1 MNMKDFDF
9 LIEEESSD
17 MDCQI
22 CSYKNNDYLKTVVA
36 FANTNGGKLLFGLDE
51 RKREIIGIN
60 DDSLFKVMDT
70 ISKSISN
77 YCELEVLINIYVRNY
92 KNKYLIIV
100 EIPKGALKPYYIKG
114 NSIQNST
121 YIRKYGITI
130 LADTNTIKELILDGV
145 YSVYLYQTNKTN
157 SSISNKPKLDD
168 TKTIADTNLSTLVH
182 DTNDTKN
189 VDDTNRSSLAHDT
202 NDTKNVGDTNRSS
215 SAHDTNDTK
224 NADYANC
231 SIFDYKKETISKY
244 KVEQILKLLTLIKK
258 NPRITQKEIS
268 KILNVSII
276 TVKRLMLSLQFN
288 GNISRYGSCRKGKWL
303 ITQL

>member
-9 LIEEESSD
+9 LLEEESSD
-17 MDCQI
+17 MNCQI
-22 CSYKNNDYLKTVVA
+22 CSYENNDYLKTVVA

-51 RKREIIGIN
+51 RKREIIGID

-77 YCELEVLINIYVRNY
+77 YCELEVRINIYVRNY

-121 YIRKYGITI
+121 YIRKNGITS

-145 YSVYLYQTNKTN
+145 YSAYLYQTSKKIKHSVT
-157 SSISNKPKLDD
+157 NKPRLD
-168 TKTIADTNLSTLVH
+168 

-189 VDDTNRSSLAHDT
+189 VVDTNLSNLAHDTKNVADTNLSSFAHDT
-202 NDTKNVGDTNRSS
+202 NDTKN
-215 SAHDTNDTK
+215 
-224 NADYANC
+224 DYANC
-231 SIFDYKKETISKY
+231 SIFDYEKGTISKY
-244 KVEQILKLLTLIKK
+244 KAEQILKLLTLIKK
-258 NPRITQKEIS
+258 NPWITQKEIS
-268 KILNVSII
+268 KILNVSLI

>member
-1 MNMKDFDF
+1 MKDFDF
-9 LIEEESSD
+9 LLEEESSD
-17 MDCQI
+17 MNCQI
-22 CSYKNNDYLKTVVA
+22 CSYENNDYLKTVVA

-51 RKREIIGIN
+51 RKREIIGID

-77 YCELEVLINIYVRNY
+77 YCELEVRINIYVRNY

-121 YIRKYGITI
+121 YIRKNGITS

-145 YSVYLYQTNKTN
+145 YSAYLYQTSKKIKHSVT
-157 SSISNKPKLDD
+157 NKPRLD
-168 TKTIADTNLSTLVH
+168 

-189 VDDTNRSSLAHDT
+189 VVDTNLSNLAHDT
-202 NDTKNVGDTNRSS
+202 NDTKNVADTNLSS
-215 SAHDTNDTK
+215 FAHDTNDTK
-224 NADYANC
+224 NDYANC
-231 SIFDYKKETISKY
+231 SIFDYEKGTISKY
-244 KVEQILKLLTLIKK
+244 KAEQILKLLTLIKK
-258 NPRITQKEIS
+258 NPWITQKVIS
-268 KILNVSII
+268 KILNVSLI

-288 GNISRYGSCRKGKWL
+288 GNISRYGSCRKGKWR

>member
-1 MNMKDFDF
+1 MKDFDF
-9 LIEEESSD
+9 LLEEESSD
-17 MDCQI
+17 MNCQI
-22 CSYKNNDYLKTVVA
+22 CSYENNDYLKTVVA

-51 RKREIIGIN
+51 RKREIIGID

-121 YIRKYGITI
+121 YIRKNGITS

-145 YSVYLYQTNKTN
+145 YSAYLYQTSKKIKHSVT
-157 SSISNKPKLDD
+157 NKPRLD
-168 TKTIADTNLSTLVH
+168 

-189 VDDTNRSSLAHDT
+189 VVDTNLSNLAHDT
-202 NDTKNVGDTNRSS
+202 NDTKNVADTNLSS
-215 SAHDTNDTK
+215 FAHDTNDTK
-224 NADYANC
+224 NDYANC
-231 SIFDYKKETISKY
+231 SIFDYEKGTISKY
-244 KVEQILKLLTLIKK
+244 KAEQILKLLTLIKK
-258 NPRITQKEIS
+258 NPWITQKEIS
-268 KILNVSII
+268 KILNVSLI

-288 GNISRYGSCRKGKWL
+288 GNISRYGSCRKGKWR

>member
-1 MNMKDFDF
+1 MKDFDF
-9 LIEEESSD
+9 LLEEESSD
-17 MDCQI
+17 MNCQI
-22 CSYKNNDYLKTVVA
+22 CSYENNDYLKTVVA

-51 RKREIIGIN
+51 RKREIIGID

-77 YCELEVLINIYVRNY
+77 YCELEVRINIYVRNY

-121 YIRKYGITI
+121 YIRKNGITS

-145 YSVYLYQTNKTN
+145 YSAYLYQTSKKIKHSVT
-157 SSISNKPKLDD
+157 NKPRLD
-168 TKTIADTNLSTLVH
+168 

-189 VDDTNRSSLAHDT
+189 VVDTNFSNLAHDT
-202 NDTKNVGDTNRSS
+202 NDTKNVADTNLSS
-215 SAHDTNDTK
+215 FAHDTNDTK
-224 NADYANC
+224 NDYANC
-231 SIFDYKKETISKY
+231 SIFDYEKGTISKY
-244 KVEQILKLLTLIKK
+244 KAEQILKLLTLIKK
-258 NPRITQKEIS
+258 NPWITQKEIS
-268 KILNVSII
+268 KILNVSLI

-288 GNISRYGSCRKGKWL
+288 GNISRYGSCRKGKWR

>member
-1 MNMKDFDF
+1 MKDFDF
-9 LIEEESSD
+9 LLEEESSD
-17 MDCQI
+17 MNCQI
-22 CSYKNNDYLKTVVA
+22 CSYENNDYLKTVVA

-51 RKREIIGIN
+51 RKREIIGID

-77 YCELEVLINIYVRNY
+77 YCELEVRINIYVRNY

-121 YIRKYGITI
+121 YIRKNGITS

-145 YSVYLYQTNKTN
+145 YSAYLYQTSKKIKHSVT
-157 SSISNKPKLDD
+157 NKPRLD
-168 TKTIADTNLSTLVH
+168 

-189 VDDTNRSSLAHDT
+189 VVDTNLSNLAHDT
-202 NDTKNVGDTNRSS
+202 NDTKNVADTNLSS
-215 SAHDTNDTK
+215 FALDTNDTK
-224 NADYANC
+224 NDYANC
-231 SIFDYKKETISKY
+231 SIFDYEKGTISKY
-244 KVEQILKLLTLIKK
+244 KAEQILKLLTLIKK
-258 NPRITQKEIS
+258 NPWITQKEIS
-268 KILNVSII
+268 KILNVSLI

-288 GNISRYGSCRKGKWL
+288 GNISRYGSFRKGKWL

>member
-1 MNMKDFDF
+1 MKDFDF
-9 LIEEESSD
+9 LLEEESSD
-17 MDCQI
+17 MNCQI
-22 CSYKNNDYLKTVVA
+22 CSYENNDYLKTVVA

-77 YCELEVLINIYVRNY
+77 YCELEVRINIYVRNY

>member
-9 LIEEESSD
+9 LLEEESSD
-17 MDCQI
+17 MNCQI
-22 CSYKNNDYLKTVVA
+22 CSYENNDYLKTVVA

-51 RKREIIGIN
+51 RKREIIGID

-121 YIRKYGITI
+121 YIRKNGITS

-145 YSVYLYQTNKTN
+145 YSAYLYQTSKKIKHSVT
-157 SSISNKPKLDD
+157 NKPRLD
-168 TKTIADTNLSTLVH
+168 

-189 VDDTNRSSLAHDT
+189 VVDTNLSNLAHDT
-202 NDTKNVGDTNRSS
+202 KNVADTNLSS
-215 SAHDTNDTK
+215 FAHDTNV
-224 NADYANC
+224 
-231 SIFDYKKETISKY
+231 SSPS
-244 KVEQILKLLTLIKK
+244 
-258 NPRITQKEIS
+258 PR
-268 KILNVSII
+268 
-276 TVKRLMLSLQFN
+276 
-288 GNISRYGSCRKGKWL
+288 
-303 ITQL
+303 

>member
-9 LIEEESSD
+9 LLEEESSD
-17 MDCQI
+17 MNCQI
-22 CSYKNNDYLKTVVA
+22 CSYENNDYLKTVVA

-51 RKREIIGIN
+51 RKREIIGID

-77 YCELEVLINIYVRNY
+77 YCELEVRINIYVRNY

-121 YIRKYGITI
+121 YIRKNGITS

-145 YSVYLYQTNKTN
+145 YSAYLYQTSKKIKHSVT
-157 SSISNKPKLDD
+157 NKPRLD
-168 TKTIADTNLSTLVH
+168 

-189 VDDTNRSSLAHDT
+189 VVDTNLSNLAHDTKNVADTNLSSFAHDT
-202 NDTKNVGDTNRSS
+202 NDTKN
-215 SAHDTNDTK
+215 
-224 NADYANC
+224 DYANC
-231 SIFDYKKETISKY
+231 SIFDYEKGTISKY
-244 KVEQILKLLTLIKK
+244 KAEQILKLLTLIKK
-258 NPRITQKEIS
+258 NPWITQKEIS
-268 KILNVSII
+268 KILNVSLI

-288 GNISRYGSCRKGKWL
+288 GNISRYGSCRKGKWR

>member
-189 VDDTNRSSLAHDT
+189 V
-202 NDTKNVGDTNRSS
+202 GDTNRSS

>member
-9 LIEEESSD
+9 LLEEESSD
-17 MDCQI
+17 MNCQI
-22 CSYKNNDYLKTVVA
+22 CSYENNDYLKTVVA

-51 RKREIIGIN
+51 RKREIIGID

-77 YCELEVLINIYVRNY
+77 YCELEVRINIYVRNY

-121 YIRKYGITI
+121 YIRKNGITS

-145 YSVYLYQTNKTN
+145 YSAYLYQTSKKIKHSVT
-157 SSISNKPKLDD
+157 NKPRLDD
-168 TKTIADTNLSTLVH
+168 TN

-189 VDDTNRSSLAHDT
+189 VVDTNLSSFAHDT
-202 NDTKNVGDTNRSS
+202 NDTKN
-215 SAHDTNDTK
+215 
-224 NADYANC
+224 DYANC
-231 SIFDYKKETISKY
+231 SIFDYEKGTISKY
-244 KVEQILKLLTLIKK
+244 KAEQILKLLTLIKK
-258 NPRITQKEIS
+258 NPWITQKEIS
-268 KILNVSII
+268 KILNVSLI

-288 GNISRYGSCRKGKWL
+288 GNISRYGSCRKGKWR

>member
-1 MNMKDFDF
+1 MKDFDF
-9 LIEEESSD
+9 LLDEESSD

-22 CSYKNNDYLKTVVA
+22 CSYENNDYLKTVVA
-36 FANTNGGKLLFGLDE
+36 FANTNGGKLIFGLDE

-77 YCELEVLINIYVRNY
+77 YCELEVRINIYVRNY

-121 YIRKYGITI
+121 YIRKNGITS
-130 LADTNTIKELILDGV
+130 LADTNTIKKLILDGV
-145 YSVYLYQTNKTN
+145 YCAYLYQTSKKIKLSVTNKQ
-157 SSISNKPKLDD
+157 KLDDTND
-168 TKTIADTNLSTLVH
+168 TKTIADTNLSSLAH

-189 VDDTNRSSLAHDT
+189 VADTNRSSLAHDT
-202 NDTKNVGDTNRSS
+202 NDTKNT
-215 SAHDTNDTK
+215 
-224 NADYANC
+224 DYANC
-231 SIFDYKKETISKY
+231 SIFDYEKGTISKY

-258 NPRITQKEIS
+258 NPWITQKEIS

-276 TVKRLMLSLQFN
+276 TVKRLMLSLQVN
-288 GNISRYGSCRKGKWL
+288 GSICRYGSCRKGKWL

>member
-1 MNMKDFDF
+1 MKDFDF
-9 LIEEESSD
+9 LLDEESSD

-22 CSYKNNDYLKTVVA
+22 CSYENNDYLKTVVA
-36 FANTNGGKLLFGLDE
+36 FANTNGGKLIFGLDE

-77 YCELEVLINIYVRNY
+77 YCELEVRINIYVRNY

-121 YIRKYGITI
+121 YIRKNGITS

-145 YSVYLYQTNKTN
+145 YCAYLYQTSKKIKLSVTNKQ
-157 SSISNKPKLDD
+157 KLDD
-168 TKTIADTNLSTLVH
+168 TNDTKNVVDTNLSTLAH

-189 VDDTNRSSLAHDT
+189 VADTNRSSLAHDT
-202 NDTKNVGDTNRSS
+202 NDTKNT
-215 SAHDTNDTK
+215 
-224 NADYANC
+224 DYANC
-231 SIFDYKKETISKY
+231 SIFDYEKGTISKY

-258 NPRITQKEIS
+258 NPWITQKEIS

-276 TVKRLMLSLQFN
+276 TVKRLMLSLQVN
-288 GNISRYGSCRKGKWL
+288 GSICRYGSCRKGKWL

>member
-1 MNMKDFDF
+1 MKDFDF
-9 LIEEESSD
+9 LLEEESSD
-17 MDCQI
+17 MNCQI
-22 CSYKNNDYLKTVVA
+22 CSYENNDYLKTVVA

-51 RKREIIGIN
+51 RKREIIGID

-77 YCELEVLINIYVRNY
+77 YCELEVRINIYVRNY

-121 YIRKYGITI
+121 YIRKNGITS

-145 YSVYLYQTNKTN
+145 YSAYLYQTSKKIKHSVT
-157 SSISNKPKLDD
+157 NKPRLD
-168 TKTIADTNLSTLVH
+168 

-189 VDDTNRSSLAHDT
+189 VVDTNLSNLAHDT
-202 NDTKNVGDTNRSS
+202 NDTKNVADTNLSS
-215 SAHDTNDTK
+215 FAHDTNDTK
-224 NADYANC
+224 NDCANC
-231 SIFDYKKETISKY
+231 SIFDYEKGTISKY
-244 KVEQILKLLTLIKK
+244 KAEQILKLLTLIKK
-258 NPRITQKEIS
+258 NPWITQKEIS
-268 KILNVSII
+268 KILNVSLI

>member
-9 LIEEESSD
+9 LLEEESSD
-17 MDCQI
+17 MNCQI
-22 CSYKNNDYLKTVVA
+22 CSYENNDYLKTVVA

-51 RKREIIGIN
+51 RKREIIGID

-77 YCELEVLINIYVRNY
+77 YCELEVRINIYVRNY

-121 YIRKYGITI
+121 YIRKNGITS

-145 YSVYLYQTNKTN
+145 YSAYLYQTSKKIKHSVT
-157 SSISNKPKLDD
+157 NKPRLD
-168 TKTIADTNLSTLVH
+168 

-189 VDDTNRSSLAHDT
+189 VVDTNLSNLAHDT
-202 NDTKNVGDTNRSS
+202 NDTKNVADTNLSS
-215 SAHDTNDTK
+215 FAHDTNDTK
-224 NADYANC
+224 NDYANC
-231 SIFDYKKETISKY
+231 SIFDYEKGTISKY
-244 KVEQILKLLTLIKK
+244 KAEQILKLLTLIKK
-258 NPRITQKEIS
+258 NPWITQKEIS
-268 KILNVSII
+268 KILNVSLI

>member
-1 MNMKDFDF
+1 MKDFDF
-9 LIEEESSD
+9 LLEEESSD

-22 CSYKNNDYLKTVVA
+22 CSYENNDYLKTVVA
-36 FANTNGGKLLFGLDE
+36 FANTNGGKLIFGLDE

-121 YIRKYGITI
+121 YIRKNGITS

-145 YSVYLYQTNKTN
+145 YSAYLYQTSKKIKHSVT
-157 SSISNKPKLDD
+157 NKPRLD
-168 TKTIADTNLSTLVH
+168 

-189 VDDTNRSSLAHDT
+189 VVDTNLSNLAHDT
-202 NDTKNVGDTNRSS
+202 NDTKNVADTNLSS
-215 SAHDTNDTK
+215 FAHDTNDTK
-224 NADYANC
+224 NDYANC
-231 SIFDYKKETISKY
+231 SIFDYEKGTISKY
-244 KVEQILKLLTLIKK
+244 KAEQILKLLTLIKK
-258 NPRITQKEIS
+258 NPWITQKEIS
-268 KILNVSII
+268 KILNVSLI

>member
-9 LIEEESSD
+9 LLEEESSD

-22 CSYKNNDYLKTVVA
+22 CSFKNNDYLKTVVA

-70 ISKSISN
+70 ITKSISN

-189 VDDTNRSSLAHDT
+189 
-202 NDTKNVGDTNRSS
+202 
-215 SAHDTNDTK
+215 
-224 NADYANC
+224 ADYANC

-258 NPRITQKEIS
+258 NPWITQKEIS

>member
-1 MNMKDFDF
+1 MKDFDF
-9 LIEEESSD
+9 LLDEESSD

-22 CSYKNNDYLKTVVA
+22 CSYENNDYLKTVVA
-36 FANTNGGKLLFGLDE
+36 FANTNGGKLIFGLDE

-77 YCELEVLINIYVRNY
+77 YCELEVRINIYVRNY

-121 YIRKYGITI
+121 YIRKNGITS

-145 YSVYLYQTNKTN
+145 YCAYLYQTSKKIKLSVTNKQ
-157 SSISNKPKLDD
+157 KLDDTND
-168 TKTIADTNLSTLVH
+168 TKTIADTNL
-182 DTNDTKN
+182 
-189 VDDTNRSSLAHDT
+189 SSLAHDT
-202 NDTKNVGDTNRSS
+202 NDTKNVVDTNLSTL
-215 SAHDTNDTK
+215 AHDTNDTK
-224 NADYANC
+224 NTDYANC
-231 SIFDYKKETISKY
+231 SIFDYEKGTISKY
-244 KVEQILKLLTLIKK
+244 KAEQILKLLTLIKK
-258 NPRITQKEIS
+258 NPWITQKEIS
-268 KILNVSII
+268 KILNVSLI

-288 GNISRYGSCRKGKWL
+288 GNISRYGSCRKGKWR

>member
-9 LIEEESSD
+9 LLEEESSD
-17 MDCQI
+17 MNCQI
-22 CSYKNNDYLKTVVA
+22 CSYENNDYLKTVVA

-51 RKREIIGIN
+51 RKREIIGID

-77 YCELEVLINIYVRNY
+77 YCELEVRINIYVRNY

-121 YIRKYGITI
+121 YIRKNGITS

-145 YSVYLYQTNKTN
+145 YCAYLYQTSKKIKLSVTNKQ
-157 SSISNKPKLDD
+157 KLD
-168 TKTIADTNLSTLVH
+168 

-189 VDDTNRSSLAHDT
+189 VVDTNLSTLAHDT
-202 NDTKNVGDTNRSS
+202 NDTKNVADTNLSS
-215 SAHDTNDTK
+215 FAHDTNDTK
-224 NADYANC
+224 NDYANC
-231 SIFDYKKETISKY
+231 SIFDYEKGTISKY
-244 KVEQILKLLTLIKK
+244 KAEQILKLLTLIKK
-258 NPRITQKEIS
+258 NPWITQKEIS
-268 KILNVSII
+268 KILNVSLI

-288 GNISRYGSCRKGKWL
+288 GNISRYGSCRKGKWR

>member
-9 LIEEESSD
+9 LLEEESSD
-17 MDCQI
+17 MNCQI
-22 CSYKNNDYLKTVVA
+22 CSYENNDYLKTVVA

-51 RKREIIGIN
+51 RKREIIGID

-121 YIRKYGITI
+121 YIRKNGITS

-145 YSVYLYQTNKTN
+145 YSAYLYQTSKKIKHSVT
-157 SSISNKPKLDD
+157 NKPRLD
-168 TKTIADTNLSTLVH
+168 

-189 VDDTNRSSLAHDT
+189 VVDTNLSNLAHDTKNVADTNLSSFAHDT
-202 NDTKNVGDTNRSS
+202 NDTKN
-215 SAHDTNDTK
+215 
-224 NADYANC
+224 DYENC
-231 SIFDYKKETISKY
+231 SIFDYEKGTISKY
-244 KVEQILKLLTLIKK
+244 KAEQILKLLTLIKK
-258 NPRITQKEIS
+258 NPWITQKEIS
-268 KILNVSII
+268 KILNVSLI

-288 GNISRYGSCRKGKWL
+288 GNISRYGSCRKGKWR

>member
-1 MNMKDFDF
+1 MKDFDF
-9 LIEEESSD
+9 LLDEESSD

-22 CSYKNNDYLKTVVA
+22 CSYENNDYLKTVVA

-51 RKREIIGIN
+51 RKREIIGID

-77 YCELEVLINIYVRNY
+77 YCELEVRINIYVRNY

-121 YIRKYGITI
+121 YIRKNGITS

-145 YSVYLYQTNKTN
+145 YCAYLYQTSKKIKLSVTNKQ
-157 SSISNKPKLDD
+157 KLDDTND
-168 TKTIADTNLSTLVH
+168 TKTIADTNLSSLAH

-189 VDDTNRSSLAHDT
+189 VADTNRSSLAHDT
-202 NDTKNVGDTNRSS
+202 NDTKNT
-215 SAHDTNDTK
+215 
-224 NADYANC
+224 DYANC
-231 SIFDYKKETISKY
+231 SIFDYEKGTISKY
-244 KVEQILKLLTLIKK
+244 KAEQILKLLTLIKK
-258 NPRITQKEIS
+258 NPWITQKEIS
-268 KILNVSII
+268 KILNVSLI
-276 TVKRLMLSLQFN
+276 TVKRLMLSLQVT
-288 GNISRYGSCRKGKWL
+288 GRICRYGSCRKGKWL

>member
-9 LIEEESSD
+9 LLEEESSD
-17 MDCQI
+17 MNCQI
-22 CSYKNNDYLKTVVA
+22 CSYENNDYLKTVVA

-51 RKREIIGIN
+51 RKREIIGID

-77 YCELEVLINIYVRNY
+77 YCELEVRINIYVRNY

-121 YIRKYGITI
+121 YIRKNGITS

-145 YSVYLYQTNKTN
+145 YSAYLYQTSKKIKHSVT
-157 SSISNKPKLDD
+157 NKPRLD
-168 TKTIADTNLSTLVH
+168 

-189 VDDTNRSSLAHDT
+189 VVDTNLSNLAHDT
-202 NDTKNVGDTNRSS
+202 NDTKNVADTNLSS
-215 SAHDTNDTK
+215 FALDTNDTK
-224 NADYANC
+224 NDYANC
-231 SIFDYKKETISKY
+231 SIFDYEKGTISKY
-244 KVEQILKLLTLIKK
+244 KAEQILKLLTLIKK
-258 NPRITQKEIS
+258 NPWITQKEIS
-268 KILNVSII
+268 KILNVSLI

>member
-1 MNMKDFDF
+1 MKDFDF
-9 LIEEESSD
+9 LLEEESSD
-17 MDCQI
+17 MNCQI
-22 CSYKNNDYLKTVVA
+22 CSYENNDYLKTVVA

-51 RKREIIGIN
+51 RKREIIGID

-121 YIRKYGITI
+121 YIRKNGITS

-145 YSVYLYQTNKTN
+145 YSAYLYQTSKKIKHSVT
-157 SSISNKPKLDD
+157 NKPRLD
-168 TKTIADTNLSTLVH
+168 

-189 VDDTNRSSLAHDT
+189 
-202 NDTKNVGDTNRSS
+202 
-215 SAHDTNDTK
+215 
-224 NADYANC
+224 DYANC
-231 SIFDYKKETISKY
+231 SIFDYEKGTISKY
-244 KVEQILKLLTLIKK
+244 KAEQILKLLTLIKK
-258 NPRITQKEIS
+258 NPWITQKEIS
-268 KILNVSII
+268 KILNVSLI

>member
-9 LIEEESSD
+9 LLEEESSD
-17 MDCQI
+17 MNCQI
-22 CSYKNNDYLKTVVA
+22 CSYENNDYLKTVVA

-51 RKREIIGIN
+51 RKREIIGID

-77 YCELEVLINIYVRNY
+77 YCELEVRINIYVRNY

-121 YIRKYGITI
+121 YIRKNGITS

-145 YSVYLYQTNKTN
+145 YSAYLYQTSKKIKHSVT
-157 SSISNKPKLDD
+157 NKPRLD
-168 TKTIADTNLSTLVH
+168 

-189 VDDTNRSSLAHDT
+189 VVDTNLSNLAHDT
-202 NDTKNVGDTNRSS
+202 NDTKNVADTNLSS
-215 SAHDTNDTK
+215 FAHDTNDTK
-224 NADYANC
+224 NDYANC
-231 SIFDYKKETISKY
+231 SIFDYEKGTISKY
-244 KVEQILKLLTLIKK
+244 KAEQILKLLTLIKK
-258 NPRITQKEIS
+258 NPWITQKEIS
-268 KILNVSII
+268 KILNVSLI

-288 GNISRYGSCRKGKWL
+288 GNISRYGSCRKGKWR

>member
-9 LIEEESSD
+9 LLEEESSD

-22 CSYKNNDYLKTVVA
+22 CSYENNDYLKTVVA
-36 FANTNGGKLLFGLDE
+36 FANTNGGKLIFGLDE
-51 RKREIIGIN
+51 RKREIIGID

-121 YIRKYGITI
+121 YIRKNGITS

-145 YSVYLYQTNKTN
+145 YSAYLYQTSKKIKHSVT
-157 SSISNKPKLDD
+157 NKPRLD
-168 TKTIADTNLSTLVH
+168 

-189 VDDTNRSSLAHDT
+189 VVDTNLSNLAHDTKNVADTNLSSFAHDT
-202 NDTKNVGDTNRSS
+202 NDTKN
-215 SAHDTNDTK
+215 
-224 NADYANC
+224 DYANC
-231 SIFDYKKETISKY
+231 SIFDYEKGTISKY
-244 KVEQILKLLTLIKK
+244 KAEQILKLLTLIKK
-258 NPRITQKEIS
+258 NPWITQKEIS

-276 TVKRLMLSLQFN
+276 TVKRLMLSLQVN
-288 GNISRYGSCRKGKWL
+288 GSICRYGSCRKGKWL

>member
-9 LIEEESSD
+9 LLDEESSD
-17 MDCQI
+17 MNCQI
-22 CSYKNNDYLKTVVA
+22 CSYENNDYLKTVVA
-36 FANTNGGKLLFGLDE
+36 FANTNGGKLIFGLDE

-121 YIRKYGITI
+121 YIRKNGITS

-145 YSVYLYQTNKTN
+145 YSAYLYQTSKKIKHSVT
-157 SSISNKPKLDD
+157 NKPRLD
-168 TKTIADTNLSTLVH
+168 

-189 VDDTNRSSLAHDT
+189 VVDTNLSNLAHDT
-202 NDTKNVGDTNRSS
+202 NDTKNVADTNLSS
-215 SAHDTNDTK
+215 FAHDTNDTK
-224 NADYANC
+224 NDYANC
-231 SIFDYKKETISKY
+231 SIFDYEKGTISKY
-244 KVEQILKLLTLIKK
+244 KAEQILKLLTLIKK
-258 NPRITQKEIS
+258 NPWITQKEIS
-268 KILNVSII
+268 KILNVSLI

-288 GNISRYGSCRKGKWL
+288 GNISRYGSCRKGKWR

>member
-9 LIEEESSD
+9 LLEEESSD
-17 MDCQI
+17 MNCQI
-22 CSYKNNDYLKTVVA
+22 CSYENNDYLKTVVA

-51 RKREIIGIN
+51 RKREIIGID

-77 YCELEVLINIYVRNY
+77 YCELEVRINIYVRNY

-121 YIRKYGITI
+121 YIRKNGITS

-145 YSVYLYQTNKTN
+145 YSAYLYQTSKKIKHSVT
-157 SSISNKPKLDD
+157 NKPRLD
-168 TKTIADTNLSTLVH
+168 

-189 VDDTNRSSLAHDT
+189 
-202 NDTKNVGDTNRSS
+202 
-215 SAHDTNDTK
+215 
-224 NADYANC
+224 DYANC
-231 SIFDYKKETISKY
+231 SIFDYEKGTISKY
-244 KVEQILKLLTLIKK
+244 KAEQILKLLTLIKK
-258 NPRITQKEIS
+258 NPWITQKEIS
-268 KILNVSII
+268 KILNVSLI

-288 GNISRYGSCRKGKWL
+288 GNISRYGSCRKGKWR

>member
-1 MNMKDFDF
+1 MKDFDF
-9 LIEEESSD
+9 LLEEESSD
-17 MDCQI
+17 MNCQI
-22 CSYKNNDYLKTVVA
+22 CSYENNDYLKTVVA

-51 RKREIIGIN
+51 RKREIIGID

-77 YCELEVLINIYVRNY
+77 YCELEVRINIYVRNY

-121 YIRKYGITI
+121 YIRKNGITS

-145 YSVYLYQTNKTN
+145 YSAYLYQTSKKIKHSVT
-157 SSISNKPKLDD
+157 NKPRLD
-168 TKTIADTNLSTLVH
+168 

-189 VDDTNRSSLAHDT
+189 VVDTNLSNLAHNTKNVADTNLSSFAHDT
-202 NDTKNVGDTNRSS
+202 NDTKN
-215 SAHDTNDTK
+215 
-224 NADYANC
+224 DYANC
-231 SIFDYKKETISKY
+231 SIFDYEKGTISKY
-244 KVEQILKLLTLIKK
+244 KAEQILKLLTLIKK
-258 NPRITQKEIS
+258 NPWITQKEIS
-268 KILNVSII
+268 KILNVSLI

-288 GNISRYGSCRKGKWL
+288 GNISRYGSCRKGKWR

>member
-1 MNMKDFDF
+1 MKDFDF
-9 LIEEESSD
+9 LLEEESSD
-17 MDCQI
+17 MNCQI
-22 CSYKNNDYLKTVVA
+22 CSYENNDYLKTVVA

-51 RKREIIGIN
+51 RKREIIGID

-77 YCELEVLINIYVRNY
+77 YCELEVRINIYVRNY

-121 YIRKYGITI
+121 YIRKNGITS

-145 YSVYLYQTNKTN
+145 YSAYLYQTSKKIKHSVT
-157 SSISNKPKLDD
+157 NKPRLD
-168 TKTIADTNLSTLVH
+168 

-189 VDDTNRSSLAHDT
+189 VVDTNLSNLAHDT
-202 NDTKNVGDTNRSS
+202 NDTKNVADTNLSS
-215 SAHDTNDTK
+215 FALDTNDTK
-224 NADYANC
+224 NDYANC
-231 SIFDYKKETISKY
+231 SIFDYEKGTISKY
-244 KVEQILKLLTLIKK
+244 KAEQILKLLTLIKK
-258 NPRITQKEIS
+258 NPWITQKEIS
-268 KILNVSII
+268 KILNVSLI

>member
-1 MNMKDFDF
+1 MKDFDF
-9 LIEEESSD
+9 LLEEESSD
-17 MDCQI
+17 MNCQI
-22 CSYKNNDYLKTVVA
+22 CSYENNDYLKTVVA

-51 RKREIIGIN
+51 RKREIIGID

-77 YCELEVLINIYVRNY
+77 YCELEVRINIYVRNY

-121 YIRKYGITI
+121 YIRKNGITS

-168 TKTIADTNLSTLVH
+168 TNDTETIA
-182 DTNDTKN
+182 
-189 VDDTNRSSLAHDT
+189 DTNRSSLAHDT
-202 NDTKNVGDTNRSS
+202 NDTKNVADTNLSS
-215 SAHDTNDTK
+215 FAHDTNDTK
-224 NADYANC
+224 NDYANC
-231 SIFDYKKETISKY
+231 SIFDYEKGTISKY

-258 NPRITQKEIS
+258 NPWITQKEIS

-288 GNISRYGSCRKGKWL
+288 GSICRYGSCRKGKWL

>member
-1 MNMKDFDF
+1 MKDFDF
-9 LIEEESSD
+9 LLEEESSD
-17 MDCQI
+17 MNCQI
-22 CSYKNNDYLKTVVA
+22 CSYENNDYLKTVVA

-51 RKREIIGIN
+51 RKREIIGID

-77 YCELEVLINIYVRNY
+77 YCELEVRINIYVRNY

-121 YIRKYGITI
+121 YIRKNGITS

-145 YSVYLYQTNKTN
+145 YSAYLYQTSKKIKHSVT
-157 SSISNKPKLDD
+157 NKPRLD
-168 TKTIADTNLSTLVH
+168 

-189 VDDTNRSSLAHDT
+189 VVDTNLSNLAHDT
-202 NDTKNVGDTNRSS
+202 NDTKNVADTNLSS
-215 SAHDTNDTK
+215 FALDTNDTK
-224 NADYANC
+224 NDYANC
-231 SIFDYKKETISKY
+231 SIFDYEKGTISKY
-244 KVEQILKLLTLIKK
+244 KAEQILKLLTLIKK
-258 NPRITQKEIS
+258 NPWITQKEIS
-268 KILNVSII
+268 KILNVSLI

-288 GNISRYGSCRKGKWL
+288 GNISRYGSCRKGKWR

>member
-1 MNMKDFDF
+1 M
-9 LIEEESSD
+9 
-17 MDCQI
+17 
-22 CSYKNNDYLKTVVA
+22 
-36 FANTNGGKLLFGLDE
+36 G
-51 RKREIIGIN
+51 
-60 DDSLFKVMDT
+60 SLQ
-70 ISKSISN
+70 
-77 YCELEVLINIYVRNY
+77 
-92 KNKYLIIV
+92 
-100 EIPKGALKPYYIKG
+100 G

-189 VDDTNRSSLAHDT
+189 V
-202 NDTKNVGDTNRSS
+202 GDTNRSS

-258 NPRITQKEIS
+258 NPWITQKEIS

>member
-9 LIEEESSD
+9 LLEEESSD
-17 MDCQI
+17 MNCQI
-22 CSYKNNDYLKTVVA
+22 CSYENNDYLKTVVA
-36 FANTNGGKLLFGLDE
+36 FANANGGKLLFGLDE
-51 RKREIIGIN
+51 RKREIIGID

-121 YIRKYGITI
+121 YIRKNGITS

-145 YSVYLYQTNKTN
+145 YSAYLYQTSKKIKHSVT
-157 SSISNKPKLDD
+157 NKPRLD
-168 TKTIADTNLSTLVH
+168 

-189 VDDTNRSSLAHDT
+189 VVDTNLSNLAHDTKNVADTNLSSFAHDT
-202 NDTKNVGDTNRSS
+202 NDTKN
-215 SAHDTNDTK
+215 
-224 NADYANC
+224 DYANC
-231 SIFDYKKETISKY
+231 SIFDYEKGTISKY

-258 NPRITQKEIS
+258 NPWITQKEIS

-276 TVKRLMLSLQFN
+276 TVKRLMLSLQVN
-288 GNISRYGSCRKGKWL
+288 GSICRYGSCRKGKWL

>member
-1 MNMKDFDF
+1 MKDFDF
-9 LIEEESSD
+9 LLEEESSD
-17 MDCQI
+17 MNCQI
-22 CSYKNNDYLKTVVA
+22 CSYENNDYLKTVVA

-51 RKREIIGIN
+51 RKREIIGID

-77 YCELEVLINIYVRNY
+77 YCELEVRINIYVRNY

-121 YIRKYGITI
+121 YIRKNGITS

-145 YSVYLYQTNKTN
+145 YSAYLYQTSKKIKHSVT
-157 SSISNKPKLDD
+157 NKPRLDD
-168 TKTIADTNLSTLVH
+168 TKNVVDTNLS
-182 DTNDTKN
+182 N
-189 VDDTNRSSLAHDT
+189 LAHDT
-202 NDTKNVGDTNRSS
+202 NDTKNVADTNLSS
-215 SAHDTNDTK
+215 FAHDTNDTK
-224 NADYANC
+224 NDYANC
-231 SIFDYKKETISKY
+231 SIFDYEKGTISKY
-244 KVEQILKLLTLIKK
+244 KAEQILKLLTLIKK
-258 NPRITQKEIS
+258 NPWITQKEIS
-268 KILNVSII
+268 KILNVSLI

-288 GNISRYGSCRKGKWL
+288 GNISRYGSCRKGKWR

>member
-1 MNMKDFDF
+1 MKDFDF
-9 LIEEESSD
+9 LLEEESSD
-17 MDCQI
+17 MNCQI
-22 CSYKNNDYLKTVVA
+22 CSYENNDYLKTVVA

-51 RKREIIGIN
+51 RKREIIGID

-121 YIRKYGITI
+121 YIRKNGITS

-145 YSVYLYQTNKTN
+145 YSAYLYQTSKKIKHSVT
-157 SSISNKPKLDD
+157 NKPRLD
-168 TKTIADTNLSTLVH
+168 

-189 VDDTNRSSLAHDT
+189 VVDTNLSNLAHDT
-202 NDTKNVGDTNRSS
+202 NDTKNVADTNLSS
-215 SAHDTNDTK
+215 FAHDTK
-224 NADYANC
+224 NDYANC
-231 SIFDYKKETISKY
+231 SIFDYEKGTISKY
-244 KVEQILKLLTLIKK
+244 KAEQILKLLTLIKK
-258 NPRITQKEIS
+258 NPWITQKEIS
-268 KILNVSII
+268 KILNVSLI

-288 GNISRYGSCRKGKWL
+288 GNISRYGSCRKGKW
-303 ITQL
+303 

>member
-9 LIEEESSD
+9 LLEEESSD

-22 CSYKNNDYLKTVVA
+22 CSYENNDYLKTVVA
-36 FANTNGGKLLFGLDE
+36 FANTNGGKLIFGLDE

-77 YCELEVLINIYVRNY
+77 YCELEVRINIYVRNY

-121 YIRKYGITI
+121 YIRKNGITS

-145 YSVYLYQTNKTN
+145 YSAYLYQTSKKIKHSVT
-157 SSISNKPKLDD
+157 NKPRLD
-168 TKTIADTNLSTLVH
+168 

-189 VDDTNRSSLAHDT
+189 VVDTNLSNLAHDT
-202 NDTKNVGDTNRSS
+202 NDTKNVADTNLSS
-215 SAHDTNDTK
+215 FAHDTNDTK
-224 NADYANC
+224 NDYANC
-231 SIFDYKKETISKY
+231 SIFDYEKGTISKY
-244 KVEQILKLLTLIKK
+244 KAEQILKLLTLIKK
-258 NPRITQKEIS
+258 NPWITQKEIS
-268 KILNVSII
+268 KILNVSLI

-303 ITQL
+303 ITQLYVFFLDLYRLNS

>member
-1 MNMKDFDF
+1 MKDFDF
-9 LIEEESSD
+9 LLDEESSD

-22 CSYKNNDYLKTVVA
+22 CSYENNDYLKTVVA
-36 FANTNGGKLLFGLDE
+36 FANTNGGKLIFGLDE

-77 YCELEVLINIYVRNY
+77 YCELEVRINIYVRNY

-121 YIRKYGITI
+121 YIRKNGITS

-145 YSVYLYQTNKTN
+145 YCAYLYQTSKKIKLSVTNKQ
-157 SSISNKPKLDD
+157 KLDDTND
-168 TKTIADTNLSTLVH
+168 TKTIADTNLSSLAH

-189 VDDTNRSSLAHDT
+189 VADTNRSSLAHDT
-202 NDTKNVGDTNRSS
+202 NDTKNT
-215 SAHDTNDTK
+215 
-224 NADYANC
+224 DYANC
-231 SIFDYKKETISKY
+231 SIFDYEKGTISKY

-258 NPRITQKEIS
+258 NPWITQKEIS
-268 KILNVSII
+268 KILNVSLI

>member
-9 LIEEESSD
+9 LLDEESSD

-22 CSYKNNDYLKTVVA
+22 CSYENNDYLKTVVA
-36 FANTNGGKLLFGLDE
+36 FANTNGGKLIFGLDE

-77 YCELEVLINIYVRNY
+77 YCELEVRINIYVRNY

-121 YIRKYGITI
+121 YIRKNGITS

-145 YSVYLYQTNKTN
+145 YCAYLYQTSKKIKLSVTNKQ
-157 SSISNKPKLDD
+157 KLDD
-168 TKTIADTNLSTLVH
+168 TNDTKNVVDTNLSTLAH

-189 VDDTNRSSLAHDT
+189 VADTNRSSLAHDT
-202 NDTKNVGDTNRSS
+202 NDTKNT
-215 SAHDTNDTK
+215 
-224 NADYANC
+224 DYANC
-231 SIFDYKKETISKY
+231 SIFDYEKGTISKY

-258 NPRITQKEIS
+258 NPWITQKEIS

-276 TVKRLMLSLQFN
+276 TVKRLMLSLQVN
-288 GNISRYGSCRKGKWL
+288 GSICRYGSCRKGKWL